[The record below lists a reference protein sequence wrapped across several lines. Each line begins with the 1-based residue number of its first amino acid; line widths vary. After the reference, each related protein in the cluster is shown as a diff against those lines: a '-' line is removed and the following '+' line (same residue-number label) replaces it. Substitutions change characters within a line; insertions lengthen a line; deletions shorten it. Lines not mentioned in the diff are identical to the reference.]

1 MGKKRT
7 RKTYKSKGIHSAT
20 TNGML
25 QALRKQRSPLAV
37 LENKVAAWRKGQ
49 NPWLTVPTSQKNKPF
64 IRIRA
69 DEYWGPAKFK
79 KKASLV

>member
-7 RKTYKSKGIHSAT
+7 RKKYSSKGIHSST
-20 TNGML
+20 TNGIR
-25 QALRKQRSPLAV
+25 QALRSERTPIEILA
-37 LENKVAAWRKGQ
+37 NKIEAWRKGQ
-49 NPWLTVPTSQKNKPF
+49 NPWLTVSTKQKNKPF
-64 IRIRA
+64 IRVRA